1 MSIHNIHIAVD
12 EKEYN
17 ELMKVKGSKT
27 WHDLIMNLTK
37 G

>member
-17 ELMKVKGSKT
+17 MLMKVKGSKT
-27 WHDLIMNLTK
+27 WHEFIMELTK
-37 G
+37 